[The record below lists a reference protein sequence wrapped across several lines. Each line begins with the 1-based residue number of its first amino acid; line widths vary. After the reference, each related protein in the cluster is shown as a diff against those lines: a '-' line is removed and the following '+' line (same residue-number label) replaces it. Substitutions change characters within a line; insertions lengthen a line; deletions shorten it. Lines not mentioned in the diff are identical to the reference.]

1 MTLTR
6 GELEYLLLLAT
17 REQQRA
23 HVHQHGVLH
32 PVLFSHCQHV
42 DCAFVHGIHDQLAR
56 LSRFKKGQT
65 IAIEG
70 TP

>member
-1 MTLTR
+1 
-6 GELEYLLLLAT
+6 
-17 REQQRA
+17 
-23 HVHQHGVLH
+23 VLH
-32 PVLFSHCQHV
+32 PVLFAHCQHV